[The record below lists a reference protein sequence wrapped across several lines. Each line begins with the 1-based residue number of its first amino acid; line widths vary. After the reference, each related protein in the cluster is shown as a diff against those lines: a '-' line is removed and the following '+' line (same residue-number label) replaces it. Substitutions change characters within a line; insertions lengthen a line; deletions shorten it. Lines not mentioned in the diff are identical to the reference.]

1 MDSVLVCA
9 LDRARPSS
17 PAAAAK
23 AASVYRLDFEQGRCL
38 LADQRL
44 SREQRLRRRVDFL
57 RCYRQGRKKHGSLAS
72 LHFHP
77 NSLDDPRLGITAS
90 RKVGNSV
97 VRHRI
102 KRRVREVFRC
112 YARRDELA
120 SLDVV
125 VHLKPQSSRA
135 DFQDL
140 ESELEKL
147 FGRLPTSP
155 RVRE

>member
-1 MDSVLVCA
+1 MVSVPVCA
-9 LDRARPSS
+9 LDKARPSS
-17 PAAAAK
+17 PAAVAK
-23 AASVYRLDFEQGRCL
+23 VASVYRLDSEQGSCL
-38 LADQRL
+38 LSDQSL
-44 SREQRLRRRVDFL
+44 KREQRLRRRIDFL

-77 NSLDDPRLGITAS
+77 NALEDPRLGITAS

-102 KRRVREVFRC
+102 KRRVREIFRRSE
-112 YARRDELA
+112 RRAQLA

-125 VHLKPQSSRA
+125 VHLKPTSSRA
-135 DFQDL
+135 SFQ
-140 ESELEKL
+140 ELEGELERL
-147 FGRLPTSP
+147 FRRLPSKA